1 MKRTYIIFLCLII
14 ALVSGV
20 FGFFI
25 GINLNNSK
33 PLSKD
38 EKDIAGTYKANNWN
52 GNEAVLVINEDNTFI
67 HPNGYNGTWS
77 IDGDKILLQYDY
89 SYSYGDG
96 NIVTNTQTN
105 HQEAIIVDKGIMIN
119 THFFEKLE

>member
-38 EKDIAGTYKANNWN
+38 EKDIAGTYKTNNWN

-77 IDGDKILLQYDY
+77 IDGNKILLQYDY
-89 SYSYGDG
+89 SYSYADG

-105 HQEAIIVDKGIMIN
+105 HQEAIIVDIGIMIN

>member
-1 MKRTYIIFLCLII
+1 MKKTYIIFLCLII

-20 FGFFI
+20 FGFLI
-25 GINLNNSK
+25 GINSNNSK
-33 PLSKD
+33 SSNKD
-38 EKDIAGTYKANNWN
+38 EESIVGTYKTNNWN

-77 IDGDKILLQYDY
+77 IDGNKILLQYDY
-89 SYSYGDG
+89 SYSYADG
-96 NIVTNTQTN
+96 NIVTNTEKNQ
-105 HQEAIIVDKGIMIN
+105 QEAIIVDKGIMIN

>member
-1 MKRTYIIFLCLII
+1 MKRTYTILLCLII
-14 ALVSGV
+14 ALVL
-20 FGFFI
+20 GFLGFI
-25 GINLNNSK
+25 IGSNINNSK

-38 EKDIAGTYKANNWN
+38 EKGIVGTYKTNNWN

-77 IDGDKILLQYDY
+77 IEGNKILLQYDY
-89 SYSYGDG
+89 SYSYADG

-105 HQEAIIVDKGIMIN
+105 HQEAIIVDKGIMYN
-119 THFFEKLE
+119 DKYTFF

>member
-38 EKDIAGTYKANNWN
+38 EKSIAGTYKTNNWN

-67 HPNGYNGTWS
+67 HPNGYSGTWS
-77 IDGDKILLQYDY
+77 IDGNKILLQY
-89 SYSYGDG
+89 
-96 NIVTNTQTN
+96 
-105 HQEAIIVDKGIMIN
+105 AKP
-119 THFFEKLE
+119 LL